1 MIDLKINN
9 EEILTLQKRIKE
21 FEEERELIR
30 FIQHEINAP
39 LGAMNGFTQ
48 ILNEDYEEGKE
59 LIPRLYSLS
68 RKITSVN
75 EVMKTFYK
83 SKEELSAEAS
93 KKRTS
98 KLAEII
104 KENSEIFLP
113 NLKNR
118 EIQIYHRNEAFSKVN
133 YELTDMLLGTIIGD
147 TVKWNPEGEIAKF
160 AINDKDEFYEI
171 LFENYYEKEMIYLNI
186 GLNKGLGTKIID
198 YCIKKT
204 GFEIEHYK
212 EKRINPSLY
221 PKVKK
226 IGKITQPLED
236 SSKIIGLHGT
246 KIVIP
251 KVL

>member
-1 MIDLKINN
+1 MAESSKKTALKI
-9 EEILTLQKRIKE
+9 ILELSSKLKSE
-21 FEEERELIR
+21 FIHIVSHQLR
-30 FIQHEINAP
+30 AP
-39 LGAMNGFTQ
+39 LTNIKFSLDFLTSAKTAQ
-48 ILNEDYEEGKE
+48 TKEQQEEYYDIL
-59 LIPRLYSLS
+59 
-68 RKITSVN
+68 
-75 EVMKTFYK
+75 
-83 SKEELSAEAS
+83 
-93 KKRTS
+93 
-98 KLAEII
+98 